1 MTVHSRAARSHGQK
15 IGFVPT
21 MGALHP
27 GHMSL
32 VDWVKEQ
39 CDLAVVSIFVNPIQF
54 DRAEDLEAYPR
65 TWDDDLAMCAQHG
78 VDAVYAPTA
87 QAMYPDGFQTTVSVK
102 QLTKPMEG
110 AHRPGHFDGVAT
122 VVLKLFNAVLPHVAA
137 FGSKD
142 YQQLKVV
149 QRMARDLDLE
159 VEVVGRP
166 TVREPDGLALS
177 SRNQHLS
184 QREREQS
191 LCLHR
196 ALNAA
201 RRMAQ
206 DGERDAARISEEAR
220 AIIAAEP
227 GAKLE
232 YLEIF
237 DAEELTPL
245 AKLDRPTVM
254 ALAAW
259 VGSTRLIDNMVL
271 N

>member
-1 MTVHSRAARSHGQK
+1 
-15 IGFVPT
+15 
-21 MGALHP
+21 MGALHA

-32 VDWVKEQ
+32 VDWIREQ
-39 CDLAVVSIFVNPIQF
+39 CDLTVVSIFVNPIQF

-65 TWDDDLAMCAQHG
+65 TWDDDLAMCAKHG
-78 VDAVYAPTA
+78 VQAVYAPTA
-87 QAMYPDGFQTTVSVK
+87 QAMYPDGFQTTVSLK
-102 QLTKPMEG
+102 QLTQPMEG

-184 QREREQS
+184 PREREQS

-206 DGERDAARISEEAR
+206 EGEGDAARLMEEAQ

-232 YLEIF
+232 YLEVF

-245 AKLDRPTVM
+245 AELDRPAVM